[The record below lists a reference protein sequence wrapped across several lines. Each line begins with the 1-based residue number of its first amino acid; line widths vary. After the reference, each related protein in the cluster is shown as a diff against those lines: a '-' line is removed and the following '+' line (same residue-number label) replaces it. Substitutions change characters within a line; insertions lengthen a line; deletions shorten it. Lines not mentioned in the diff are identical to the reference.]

1 MGALIAGQRV
11 ASGTPLY
18 SVATVV
24 GAGIGAAVGFRWM
37 SERVTRYVLALILL
51 FAGVRM
57 VVG

>member
-24 GAGIGAAVGFRWM
+24 GAAVGFRWM